1 MILARSSQSIFR
13 DFRCGMRQ
21 SDLALVVKSREH
33 KTCHRANG
41 LPDLMNRESSEF
53 SLLAPKQCADE
64 LLAWEQ
70 WAALSHQI
78 IH

>member
-1 MILARSSQSIFR
+1 
-13 DFRCGMRQ
+13 MRQ
-21 SDLALVVKSREH
+21 SDLAPVVKSREH

-41 LPDLMNRESSEF
+41 LSELMNRESREF
-53 SLLAPKQCADE
+53 SLLAPKHCADE

-70 WAALSHQI
+70 RTVVLHQF